1 MTLRRLPGLQEQAR
15 NFDMDDMERTLVERT
30 DLALGGTPA
39 ASVAGTLPARQ
50 SPLRVGFVLLDQ
62 FTLAAFGGLID
73 ALRLAADHGGR
84 SRQIHAS
91 WTVMSLGGADRQSS
105 CGVIASGNKPLLNP
119 TNFDYIAICGGNDY
133 LNEHHPPA
141 LIDYMRRAFEHRV
154 RLIGI
159 CTGTFAIAQAG
170 LVGTRTVCIHWNVL
184 EAFQSQFPNLA
195 PVMDKLFVDEGDLLS
210 CAGSTAAIDLGL
222 YLVTRH
228 CGSGKANQAVRHMM
242 LQGMRPASLPQAH
255 FYADLAGIADAR
267 VHQAVHFMEQRLD
280 DPPSI
285 DAIARYVGCSP
296 RQLERAF
303 AAALSAS
310 PAAFQ
315 RRLRLDYARWL
326 LENSPRSITQIAFD
340 CGFSDA
346 AHFSREFRHM
356 FDASPREF
364 RNARSMTPRV
374 EPVR

>member
-1 MTLRRLPGLQEQAR
+1 MKAT
-15 NFDMDDMERTLVERT
+15 
-30 DLALGGTPA
+30 
-39 ASVAGTLPARQ
+39 
-50 SPLRVGFVLLDQ
+50 
-62 FTLAAFGGLID
+62 
-73 ALRLAADHGGR
+73 
-84 SRQIHAS
+84 
-91 WTVMSLGGADRQSS
+91 
-105 CGVIASGNKPLLNP
+105 C
-119 TNFDYIAICGGNDY
+119 
-133 LNEHHPPA
+133 
-141 LIDYMRRAFEHRV
+141 
-154 RLIGI
+154 
-159 CTGTFAIAQAG
+159 
-170 LVGTRTVCIHWNVL
+170 
-184 EAFQSQFPNLA
+184 
-195 PVMDKLFVDEGDLLS
+195 LS
-210 CAGSTAAIDLGL
+210 CAGSTAAIDVGL

-228 CGSGKANQAVRHMM
+228 CGRGKANQAVRHMM

-255 FYADLAGIADAR
+255 FYADLAAIADAR

-303 AAALSAS
+303 AATLSAS

-315 RRLRLDYARWL
+315 RRLRLDYACWL

-364 RNARSMTPRV
+364 RTARAAMRHGPSRSDNHH
-374 EPVR
+374 PVRQLIGVAGPRRHMGGEDAAGFRHAVAQPLGQALLARAGQHHGAHRAPRLVADAGMDALIRHHFDQPLRQRHHDEDAGALARLVHAMGEEMVDRGAARRRAP